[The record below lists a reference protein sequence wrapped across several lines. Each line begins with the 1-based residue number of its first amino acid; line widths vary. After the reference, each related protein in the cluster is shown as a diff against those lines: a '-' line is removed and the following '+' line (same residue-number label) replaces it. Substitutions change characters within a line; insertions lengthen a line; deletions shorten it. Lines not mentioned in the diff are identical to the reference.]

1 MQITFTFDSLEEMQK
16 AVSDMA
22 RQFGNPL
29 AGGYFEVKFPKEEKP
44 KKAEK
49 HATAPAPVKFDYDYP
64 DPDPAETEADHVDL
78 PWDDKKPAPAEEK
91 KPVPAA
97 VDESY
102 RVEVRKALAALNKKV
117 PGNPARD
124 LIQKHC
130 GVDKLSD
137 APLDTL
143 QGLMEAAMEA
153 LQSA

>member
-1 MQITFTFDSLEEMQK
+1 MQITVTFDSLEEMQK
-16 AVSDMA
+16 AVIDMA
-22 RQFGNPL
+22 GQFGGKAIQQKP
-29 AGGYFEVKFPKEEKP
+29 AEAKAPQKKTEKP
-44 KKAEK
+44 S
-49 HATAPAPVKFDYDYP
+49 PAPEEPEEDPMAAPFD
-64 DPDPAETEADHVDL
+64 E
-78 PWDDKKPAPAEEK
+78 KKPA
-91 KPVPAA
+91 PAA

>member
-49 HATAPAPVKFDYDYP
+49 PATAPAPVKAGYP
-64 DPDPAETEADHVDL
+64 DPDPAEPEAD
-78 PWDDKKPAPAEEK
+78 PAPAEEK
-91 KPVPAA
+91 KPAPAA

-130 GVDKLSD
+130 SVDKLSD

>member
-16 AVSDMA
+16 AVTDMA
-22 RQFGNPL
+22 RQLNNPL
-29 AGGYFEVKFPKEEKP
+29 ANGYFEVKFPKEEKP
-44 KKAEK
+44 KKAVQE
-49 HATAPAPVKFDYDYP
+49 APAA
-64 DPDPAETEADHVDL
+64 DPNETTAVTEEIINKAEAKIE
-78 PWDDKKPAPAEEK
+78 AEEK
-91 KPVPAA
+91 AA
-97 VDESY
+97 NVANVANIDESY

-117 PGNPARD
+117 PGNPAKE

>member
-1 MQITFTFDSLEEMQK
+1 MKITMEFNGWEEMN
-16 AVSDMA
+16 AW
-22 RQFGNPL
+22 L
-29 AGGYFEVKFPKEEKP
+29 AEQVNQILAQNGVT
-44 KKAEK
+44 KKAKAHTTVDKAPKAEP
-49 HATAPAPVKFDYDYP
+49 APAPAEYP
-64 DPDPAETEADHVDL
+64 DPDPAEPEAD
-78 PWDDKKPAPAEEK
+78 PAPAPAEEK
-91 KPVPAA
+91 KPAPAA

-117 PGNPARD
+117 PGNPAKE

-143 QGLMEAAMEA
+143 QELMEAAMEA

>member
-16 AVSDMA
+16 AVIDMA
-22 RQFGNPL
+22 GQFSGTAIRQKPADPN
-29 AGGYFEVKFPKEEKP
+29 ATTQRAVDIINRADKKEAER
-44 KKAEK
+44 KAAK
-49 HATAPAPVKFDYDYP
+49 ADYP
-64 DPDPAETEADHVDL
+64 DPDPAEPEAD
-78 PWDDKKPAPAEEK
+78 PAPAPAEEK
-91 KPVPAA
+91 KPAPAA

-117 PGNPARD
+117 PGNPAKE

>member
-16 AVSDMA
+16 AVTDMA

-29 AGGYFEVKFPKEEKP
+29 AGGYFEVKFPKEEKAADP
-44 KKAEK
+44 NATTQRTADIINRAEKKAAK
-49 HATAPAPVKFDYDYP
+49 ADYP
-64 DPDPAETEADHVDL
+64 DPDPAEPEAD
-78 PWDDKKPAPAEEK
+78 PAPAPAEEK
-91 KPVPAA
+91 KPAPAA

>member
-16 AVSDMA
+16 AVTDMA

-44 KKAEK
+44 KKADK
-49 HATAPAPVKFDYDYP
+49 PATAPAPVKADYP
-64 DPDPAETEADHVDL
+64 DPDPAEPEAD
-78 PWDDKKPAPAEEK
+78 PAPAPAEEK
-91 KPVPAA
+91 KPAPAA

>member
-16 AVSDMA
+16 AVTDMA
-22 RQFGNPL
+22 RQFSNPL
-29 AGGYFEVKFPKEEKP
+29 AGGYFEVKFPKEAKP

-49 HATAPAPVKFDYDYP
+49 PS
-64 DPDPAETEADHVDL
+64 PDPAEPEEDPMVAPFDE
-78 PWDDKKPAPAEEK
+78 KKPA
-91 KPVPAA
+91 PAA

-117 PGNPARD
+117 PGNPAKE
-124 LIQKHC
+124 LIQKTC

-143 QGLMEAAMEA
+143 RGLMEAAMEA
-153 LQSA
+153 LQNA

>member
-1 MQITFTFDSLEEMQK
+1 MQITLTFDSLEEMQK
-16 AVSDMA
+16 AVTDMA
-22 RQFGNPL
+22 RQLNNPL
-29 AGGYFEVKFPKEEKP
+29 ANGYFEVKFPKEEKP
-44 KKAEK
+44 KPDKPAP
-49 HATAPAPVKFDYDYP
+49 APAPVKADYP
-64 DPDPAETEADHVDL
+64 DPDPAEPEAD
-78 PWDDKKPAPAEEK
+78 PTPAPAPAEEK
-91 KPVPAA
+91 KPAPAA

>member
-16 AVSDMA
+16 AVIDMA
-22 RQFGNPL
+22 RQFNNPL
-29 AGGYFEVKFPKEEKP
+29 ANGYFKVEFPKEEKP

-49 HATAPAPVKFDYDYP
+49 PAPAPAPVKADYP
-64 DPDPAETEADHVDL
+64 DPDPAEPEAD
-78 PWDDKKPAPAEEK
+78 PTPAPAPAEEK
-91 KPVPAA
+91 KPAPAT

>member
-16 AVSDMA
+16 AVTDMA
-22 RQFGNPL
+22 RQLNNPL
-29 AGGYFEVKFPKEEKP
+29 ANGYFEVKFLKEEKP
-44 KKAEK
+44 KKTDK
-49 HATAPAPVKFDYDYP
+49 PAPAPEPVKTDYP
-64 DPDPAETEADHVDL
+64 DPDPAEPEAD
-78 PWDDKKPAPAEEK
+78 PAPAPAEEK
-91 KPVPAA
+91 KPAPAA

-102 RVEVRKALAALNKKV
+102 RVEIKKTLVALNRKV
-117 PGNPARD
+117 PGNPARA

>member
-22 RQFGNPL
+22 RQFNNPL

-49 HATAPAPVKFDYDYP
+49 PAAAPAPVKADYP
-64 DPDPAETEADHVDL
+64 DPDPAEPEAD
-78 PWDDKKPAPAEEK
+78 PAPAPAEEK
-91 KPVPAA
+91 KPSPAA

-102 RVEVRKALAALNKKV
+102 RVEVRKVLAALNKKV
-117 PGNPARD
+117 PGNPATK

-143 QGLMEAAMEA
+143 QGLMGAAMEA